1 MDVGASECVAVGAS
15 EGVDVGASECVA
27 DGASEGVAD
36 GASEGE
42 AIGAS
47 EGVDVG
53 ASEAQVSPSPRPQQP
68 IVPHG
73 ATRSLP
79 TLTEQALTSQRA
91 LGNVPV
97 ILLP

>member
-73 ATRSLP
+73 ATRSGLP
-79 TLTEQALTSQRA
+79 SLALQVATSQRS

-97 ILLP
+97 IVV